1 MKTRDRRSE
10 GQQLAPVMWRRLL
23 AGPNTLLV
31 NCNIKRSRRQKRKPK
46 SYHSMRENDE
56 RQ

>member
-23 AGPNTLLV
+23 AGPNPLLV